1 MRYSEE
7 KKKCVYSSKQSCSP
21 LLFIPSTPT
30 LVRTEP
36 GAAKSAGDLSEW
48 ITQLPTSV
56 WDETRSA
63 LLCRSWLCPLSPSC
77 SMGHSSSM
85 KEPSRLLTP
94 EHTHTYT
101 RYTQYFPARMRAH
114 LEPDHPSAVS
124 KVRHPHSGLDGGRG
138 GSQTHMHS
146 GPQQIT

>member
-30 LVRTEP
+30 LVRTEL

-48 ITQLPTSV
+48 SV
-56 WDETRSA
+56 WDEMRSA
-63 LLCRSWLCPLSPSC
+63 LFCRSWLCPLSPSC
-77 SMGHSSSM
+77 SMGHSSSK
-85 KEPSRLLTP
+85 KEPSRLLAP
-94 EHTHTYT
+94 EHTHTHTYT
-101 RYTQYFPARMRAH
+101 RYTQYFPAWMWAH